1 MYSNPGPSHG
11 HDPVALITGTSSGFG
26 LLTALTLARRGYRV
40 FATMRDLERKN
51 ELVQQAEQA
60 GIRERLHLLA
70 LDVTDEASVASAV
83 QSAIKLAGRIDVLV
97 NNAGFAV
104 GGFVEEVS
112 METWRRQ
119 METNF
124 FGLIAVTKAV
134 LPFMRAQRS
143 GLIINVSSVSG
154 LTGFPGYAP
163 YAASKFAV
171 EGFSES
177 LRQEMLSYG
186 VRVVLVEPGSFR
198 TPIWGKGIA
207 GIHSPEGS
215 PYRARLEEVLRY
227 SRRSAETAPDPQEVA
242 DLIARIT
249 AKRAPRLRYPV
260 GKGSRV
266 LMIGKALIPWKV
278 LEGIISKSLRA
289 MK

>member
-1 MYSNPGPSHG
+1 MKSTLHQNQ
-11 HDPVALITGTSSGFG
+11 DPTALITGTSSGFG
-26 LLTALTLARRGYRV
+26 LLTAITLARRGYKV
-40 FATMRDLERKN
+40 IATMRDLSRKG
-51 ELVQQAEQA
+51 ELVRQAEQA
-60 GIRERLHLLA
+60 GVLERIHLMT
-70 LDVTDEASVASAV
+70 LDVTEESSVNSAV
-83 QSAIKLAGRIDVLV
+83 RTVIDLFGRVDVLV

-112 METWRRQ
+112 MEEWRRQ

-134 LPFMRAQRS
+134 LPLMRAQRE

-177 LRQEMLSYG
+177 LRQEMRSFG
-186 VRVVLVEPGSFR
+186 IRVVLVEPGSFR
-198 TPIWGKGIA
+198 TPIWEKGIA
-207 GIHSPEGS
+207 GIHSSEGS
-215 PYRARLEEVLRY
+215 PYQTRLDEVLRY
-227 SRRSAETAPDPQEVA
+227 SRRSAETAPDPREVA
-242 DLIARIT
+242 ELIGRIT
-249 AKRAPRLRYPV
+249 AKRAPKLRYPV
-260 GKGSRV
+260 GKGSR
-266 LMIGKALIPWKV
+266 LLTLGKILLPWKL
-278 LEGIISKSLRA
+278 LESIVAGSLRA

>member
-1 MYSNPGPSHG
+1 M
-11 HDPVALITGTSSGFG
+11 
-26 LLTALTLARRGYRV
+26 
-40 FATMRDLERKN
+40 
-51 ELVQQAEQA
+51 
-60 GIRERLHLLA
+60 
-70 LDVTDEASVASAV
+70 
-83 QSAIKLAGRIDVLV
+83 

>member
-1 MYSNPGPSHG
+1 MNSNSSQPKG
-11 HDPVALITGTSSGFG
+11 HEPVALITGTSSGFG
-26 LLTALTLARRGYRV
+26 LLTALTLARLGYKIV
-40 FATMRDLERKN
+40 ATMRDLERRD
-51 ELVQQAEQA
+51 ELIQQAEQA
-60 GIRERLHLLA
+60 GVLERMHLLA
-70 LDVTDEASVASAV
+70 LDVTDEASVAAAV
-83 QSAIKLAGRIDVLV
+83 QATLELTGRIDVLV
-97 NNAGFAV
+97 NNAGLAV
-104 GGFVEEVS
+104 GGFVEEVD
-112 METWRRQ
+112 MEAWRRQ

-134 LPFMRAQRS
+134 LPVMRAQRS

-186 VRVVLVEPGSFR
+186 VRVVIVEPGSFR
-198 TPIWGKGIA
+198 TPIWSKGIA
-207 GIHSPEGS
+207 GIHNPEGS

-227 SRRSAETAPDPQEVA
+227 SRRSAETAPDPQQVA
-242 DLIARIT
+242 DLIGRIT

-260 GKGSRV
+260 GKGSRM
-266 LMIGKALIPWKV
+266 LMIGKALLPWKV
-278 LEGIISKSLRA
+278 LEGIISRSLRA

>member
-1 MYSNPGPSHG
+1 MNANPGPSDG
-11 HDPVALITGTSSGFG
+11 LDPVALITGTSSGFG

-40 FATMRDLERKN
+40 IATMRDLERKN

-60 GIRERLHLLA
+60 GVLDRLHLLA
-70 LDVTDEASVASAV
+70 LDVTDEASVASAIHAV
-83 QSAIKLAGRIDVLV
+83 TQHYGRVDVLV

-104 GGFVEEVS
+104 GGFVEEVG
-112 METWRRQ
+112 MEAWREQ

-134 LPFMRAQRS
+134 LPIMRAQRS

-154 LTGFPGYAP
+154 LTGFPGYGP

-215 PYRARLEEVLRY
+215 PYQARLEEVLRY

-249 AKRAPRLRYPV
+249 AKRTPRLRYPV
-260 GKGSRV
+260 GRGSRL
-266 LMIGKALIPWKV
+266 LMIGKALLPWKV
-278 LEGIISKSLRA
+278 LEGIISKSLRG

>member
-1 MYSNPGPSHG
+1 MNAEHNLFR
-11 HDPVALITGTSSGFG
+11 DPDRIALITGTSSGFG
-26 LLTALTLARRGYRV
+26 LLTALTLARRGYKV
-40 FATMRDLERKN
+40 VATMRDLSRQTG
-51 ELVQQAEQA
+51 LVQQAEQA
-60 GIRERLHLLA
+60 GVLERIHLMT
-70 LDVTDEASVASAV
+70 LDVTEESSIAAAARKITE
-83 QSAIKLAGRIDVLV
+83 QFGRIDVLV

-112 METWRRQ
+112 MDEWRRQ

-134 LPFMRAQRS
+134 LPVMRAQ
-143 GLIINVSSVSG
+143 GEGQIINVSSVSG

-177 LRQEMLSYG
+177 LRQELRSFG
-186 VRVVLVEPGSFR
+186 IKVVLVEPGSFR

-207 GIHSPEGS
+207 GMHTREDS
-215 PYRARLEEVLRY
+215 PYQARLDEVLRY
-227 SRRSAETAPDPQEVA
+227 SRKSAETAPDPQEVA
-242 DLIARIT
+242 ELIGRIT
-249 AKRAPRLRYPV
+249 GKSKPRLRYPV
-260 GKGSRV
+260 GKGSR
-266 LMIGKALIPWKV
+266 LLIVAKTLLPWKL
-278 LEGIISKSLRA
+278 LESIVARSLKA